1 MYWNSGRLLRIDI
14 YKRKA
19 VYAWLILILS
29 LLNTQCNL
37 QCVLFP
43 KVSQQFVQHIVQQMP
58 PGTVHQVVK
67 MPGHM
72 VSSGQPINQVPG
84 QQVHIDTYKV

>member
-1 MYWNSGRLLRIDI
+1 M
-14 YKRKA
+14 
-19 VYAWLILILS
+19 
-29 LLNTQCNL
+29 
-37 QCVLFP
+37 LFF
-43 KVSQQFVQHIVQQMP
+43 KVSPQFVQHIVQQMP

-84 QQVHIDTYKV
+84 QQVHIDTYKVYRKNILDNWKYFFDKGIRQDAKY